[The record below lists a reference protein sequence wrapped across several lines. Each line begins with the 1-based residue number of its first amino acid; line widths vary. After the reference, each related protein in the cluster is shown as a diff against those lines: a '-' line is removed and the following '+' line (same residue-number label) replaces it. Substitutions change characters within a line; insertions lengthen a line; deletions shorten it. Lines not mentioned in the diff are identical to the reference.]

1 MKETVAYL
9 AKTVPKSERDMLAV
23 TTAAE
28 MLTYAA
34 ECGTAWMFL
43 AHMAT
48 PKAIHRHEVRQFDA
62 IIGKAEAEARSLKE
76 TAPARAR

>member
-1 MKETVAYL
+1 MGWQRQFDDPIETPDGKKLHTLREAVA
-9 AKTVPKSERDMLAV
+9 
-23 TTAAE
+23 TAAE

-62 IIGKAEAEARSLKE
+62 INANHCHLFPG
-76 TAPARAR
+76 T

>member
-1 MKETVAYL
+1 
-9 AKTVPKSERDMLAV
+9 
-23 TTAAE
+23 
-28 MLTYAA
+28 MLTCAA

-62 IIGKAEAEARSLKE
+62 INANHCHLFPG
-76 TAPARAR
+76 T